1 MTRWKPIVSLVGP
14 RRLILFF
21 GMMYVV
27 VATGRTIVRLSNG
40 GTPSS
45 VFLIWF
51 LISVFGAVLCYGSYR
66 LPRTSIDDEYYP
78 YVAGWSLVGFAI
90 ILTVLV
96 SYHVL
101 AEGGIANPSRAIPI
115 LTSLGTTAGY
125 GIGVHDGKAR
135 TRERELEHRNRALEA
150 TQRELEET
158 VARLER
164 SNRQLEASN
173 ERLEQFAYAASHDLQ
188 EPLRMVSSYLQ
199 LIDRRND
206 DLDAETEEFLKYA
219 VDGADRMR
227 RMIDGLLRY
236 SRVETEGE
244 PLEPVDL
251 ETVFEEICDDLSVKI
266 AECDGE
272 VTADDLP
279 RVEGDE
285 AQLRQLLGNL
295 IRNALEYSGEEPPSV
310 HVTAERNGADWRLS
324 VSDDGIGIDPAE
336 QERIFEM
343 FQRLHTREEHEG
355 TGLGLALCE
364 RIAERHDGTISVDST
379 PGNGSTFTVTLP
391 ACADEA

>member
-1 MTRWKPIVSLVGP
+1 MIRWKPIVSLVGP

-27 VATGRTIVRLSNG
+27 AATGRTIVRLSSG

-45 VFLIWF
+45 VFLTGF
-51 LISVFGAVLCYGSYR
+51 LISAFGAVLCYGSYR
-66 LPRTSIDDEYYP
+66 LPRTSIDDEYHP
-78 YVAGWSLVGFAI
+78 YVAGWSLAGFAI
-90 ILTVLV
+90 ILSVLV
-96 SYHVL
+96 LYHLL

-115 LTSLGTTAGY
+115 LTSIGTTAGY
-125 GIGVHDGKAR
+125 GIGVYDGKAR
-135 TRERELEHRNRALEA
+135 TREHELERRNRALET
-150 TQRELEET
+150 TQAELEET

-164 SNRQLEASN
+164 SNQQLEASN

-199 LIDRRND
+199 LIERRND
-206 DLDAETEEFLKYA
+206 DLDAETEEFLEYA

-227 RMIDGLLRY
+227 RVIDGLLRY
-236 SRVETEGE
+236 SRVETEGA
-244 PLEPVDL
+244 PLEPIDL
-251 ETVFEEICDDLSVKI
+251 ETVFEDVCDDLSVKI

-279 RVEGDE
+279 HVDGDE
-285 AQLRQLLGNL
+285 GQLRQLLGNL

-310 HVTAERNGADWRLS
+310 HVTAERNGTDWHVS
-324 VSDDGIGIDPAE
+324 VSDDGIGIVPDDQE
-336 QERIFEM
+336 QIFEM
-343 FQRLHTREEHEG
+343 FHRLHTHEEHEG

-364 RIAERHDGTISVDST
+364 RIAERHGGAIQVDST
-379 PGNGSTFTVTLP
+379 PGSGSTFTVTLP
-391 ACADEA
+391 ACPEEA